1 MYVLGWL
8 LILAGLVFGVMGSLA
23 NVLLAQN
30 CSEFWLLNLSVAVVG
45 LGFGRYLVERGDRRS
60 PDVSRS

>member
-8 LILAGLVFGVMGSLA
+8 LILGAVVFGVMGGLA
-23 NVLLAQN
+23 NLFLAHN
-30 CSEFWLLNLSVAVVG
+30 YGEFWMLNVPVTAIGLLL
-45 LGFGRYLVERGDRRS
+45 GRYLVERGDRRS

>member
-8 LILAGLVFGVMGSLA
+8 LILVGVVFGVMGGLA
-23 NVLLAQN
+23 NLFLAQN
-30 CSEFWLLNLSVAVVG
+30 YGEFWVLNVPLAVVG
-45 LGFGRYLVERGDRRS
+45 LGLGRYLVERGDRRA